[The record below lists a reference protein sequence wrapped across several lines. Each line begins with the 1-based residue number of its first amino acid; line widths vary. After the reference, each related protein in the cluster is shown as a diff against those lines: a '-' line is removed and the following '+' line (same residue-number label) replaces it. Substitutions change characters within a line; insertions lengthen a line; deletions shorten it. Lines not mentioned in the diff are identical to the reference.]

1 MNRIHTKLRNRLGIA
16 ALREIM
22 CICSLGPSIA
32 DYDPKPAMH
41 DWLESKVRSLSKVR
55 REVMGIGGG
64 DDSDNEGDSD
74 GGQ

>member
-1 MNRIHTKLRNRLGIA
+1 LIQSDGAFQEFMAKIRMHT
-16 ALREIM
+16 
-22 CICSLGPSIA
+22 PSPSE
-32 DYDPKPAMH
+32 DYYDPKPVMH